1 MPTTTTPTAAPAVSS
16 TVGLKNMVI
25 APLLTDTD
33 SGTTYGTLQLVAGA
47 IEASITPDNTDP
59 DVQYYDDQ
67 EGDVLYPDPE
77 LSFKTKLADL
87 PLTIQEMI
95 FSNKIDDNGVLIRS
109 AQDKPGYFAV
119 GFKSEKANGKYRYIW
134 LYKTRAK
141 PVTENYA
148 TKEGKTITR
157 QTGEVEWVAIKRVSD
172 GRYQAVADEGV
183 NGFDATAAA
192 SFLTSVYTPTF
203 TTPENGENG

>member
-109 AQDKPGYFAV
+109 AQDKPGY
-119 GFKSEKANGKYRYIW
+119 SRIE
-134 LYKTRAK
+134 
-141 PVTENYA
+141 
-148 TKEGKTITR
+148 
-157 QTGEVEWVAIKRVSD
+157 
-172 GRYQAVADEGV
+172 
-183 NGFDATAAA
+183 
-192 SFLTSVYTPTF
+192 
-203 TTPENGENG
+203 